1 MIRTEHRIWLCRI
14 LIILNLAVIW
24 GNSLLCGAESGQM
37 SGGIVAFVMELLGI
51 PDSASDFVHL
61 LIRKLAHLTEFA
73 CLSALMCWHF
83 GMVKEKMSYQ
93 CLLPVLL
100 AMVAALTDETIQLY
114 TPDRGPSLVDVWIDT
129 LGATL
134 GMSAVQLVR
143 HLKKKESK
151 HLFGGNI
158 T

>member
-1 MIRTEHRIWLCRI
+1 MIRTERKILLCRV
-14 LIILNLAVIW
+14 LLVLNLALIW
-24 GNSLLCGAESGQM
+24 GNSLLSGAESGQM
-37 SGGIVAFVMELLGI
+37 SGGIMAFVMELLRI
-51 PDSASDFVHL
+51 PESASEIVHL
-61 LIRKLAHLTEFA
+61 MIRKLAHLTEFA

-100 AMVAALTDETIQLY
+100 AMAAALTDETIQLY

-129 LGATL
+129 LGAVL
-134 GMSAVQLVR
+134 GMTAMQLGY
-143 HLKKKESK
+143 HLKKKNK
-151 HLFGGNI
+151 